1 MRRVLAILIAAS
13 LGLLAVGDAALA
25 KKRKRF
31 WNRYDATIL
40 CDIASSRV
48 VVYNPAKVDLPLL
61 VRLADASGDTQQIL
75 NLPAEGVTSFD
86 CTSLGV
92 STQAV
97 LSFEGPVSLH
107 ATVAYQSPGG
117 DVDVETISPERM
129 RGRSYPGDDSDTGD
143 SDSAS
148 GDPTPMP

>member
-1 MRRVLAILIAAS
+1 MRRLPWIA
-13 LGLLAVGDAALA
+13 LAVAVAFVASADAAWA
-25 KKRKRF
+25 KKRWKS
-31 WNRYDATIL
+31 WSRYDATVL
-40 CDIASSRV
+40 CDIASTRV

-61 VRLADASGDTQQIL
+61 VRLSDSVGDTQQVL
-75 NLPAEGVTSFD
+75 TLPAEGVTAFD

-92 STQAV
+92 SAEAV

-107 ATVAYQSPGG
+107 ATAVYQSPGG
-117 DVDVETISPERM
+117 EVDVERIVPALV